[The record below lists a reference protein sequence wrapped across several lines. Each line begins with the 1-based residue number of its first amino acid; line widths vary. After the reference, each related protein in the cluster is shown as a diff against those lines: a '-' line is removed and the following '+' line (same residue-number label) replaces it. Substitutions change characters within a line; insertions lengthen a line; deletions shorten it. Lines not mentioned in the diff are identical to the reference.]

1 MPPTSERAPDRTC
14 APPLNH
20 RPHLALSARDELVGV
35 FWSPPFEGPLLAP
48 AADVPQYYDAYRRL
62 YHRIEAA
69 PAIKHRLQPGEM
81 AVFNNRR
88 MLHGRH
94 GFRQRGGARR
104 HLRGCY
110 VNIDEFAN
118 RCTPTGPC
126 PNPCPNCMPL
136 GWGLRVAW
144 AERLRPHTYKVG

>member
-1 MPPTSERAPDRTC
+1 MSYR
-14 APPLNH
+14 

-48 AADVPQYYDAYRRL
+48 AADVPRYYEAYRHLHR
-62 YHRIEAA
+62 RIEAA
-69 PAIKHRLQPGEM
+69 AATGLKHRLQPGEM

-94 GFRQRGGARR
+94 GFRQRGVARR

-118 RCTPTGPC
+118 RYNLLRRRFAPPPPPGDALTP
-126 PNPCPNCMPL
+126 L
-136 GWGLRVAW
+136 A
-144 AERLRPHTYKVG
+144 RLRIGNQDWGGESVDAFAH

>member
-1 MPPTSERAPDRTC
+1 M
-14 APPLNH
+14 
-20 RPHLALSARDELVGV
+20 GV

-48 AADVPQYYDAYRRL
+48 AADVPRYYDAYRRL
-62 YHRIEAA
+62 YRRIEAA

-118 RCTPTGPC
+118 RCTRATPPFNLPLPFLAVRANQGPAA
-126 PNPCPNCMPL
+126 L
-136 GWGLRVAW
+136 SRQA
-144 AERLRPHTYKVG
+144 